1 MYRYAKVAAILGLS
15 LVLLNCPTT
24 PKKVDTV
31 AAPAFS
37 PAEGTYATPQTVTLS
52 TATEG
57 AEIRYTTDGSA
68 PTPTSGTLY
77 SAGLAVSASTTVR
90 AIAYKNGWNDSPVS
104 SASYTITGSVA
115 RVQFSP
121 AAGAFDAPVSVTLS
135 TDTSGAEIWYTTD
148 GSEPGPSKGTKY
160 SAPVQIAESATITAM
175 AAKQSWTSSAVTSA
189 RYEITIAARVVPV
202 APVSDEEI
210 GEARNAIARAKEADA
225 DYYDPENFT
234 AAQRLLDGALDARTA
249 DPTGA
254 RALLASS
261 KEKADLSFDNAVQRA
276 AADLAK
282 RMEAVQRKLLAIEA
296 DKFLPDDYQSA
307 TAGIAESQDLYS
319 QGSYADAR
327 AAAYKA
333 LRDMTDLSNRLET
346 RLAWVKQLKR
356 ETEQYMKE
364 AEDTGAYAY
373 APEQKDTVNGLY
385 LKGVDSYQGYALDD
399 AEEHFGAAREA
410 ARDTLRMAREKREN
424 RQAVEKAK
432 AEALQVEVM
441 KALQEA
447 SKLTVVTEDGTVIEP
462 QNWSDED
469 FLKEIERMEQE
480 ERDANP
486 GGQSML
492 LPAAGATVVMA
503 DESSEN
509 LLKQAKELWTLGIR
523 EKAQGNY
530 EKAQDYF
537 NEALRYIEIYKSYAV
552 KGVYTVRL
560 IPERRDCLW
569 RISEYNDIYGD
580 PYLWP
585 KIWRRNRKLI
595 QNPDLIQPGWQ
606 LVIPPE

>member
-1 MYRYAKVAAILGLS
+1 MPGREAECERLARELAAYR
-15 LVLLNCPTT
+15 
-24 PKKVDTV
+24 
-31 AAPAFS
+31 
-37 PAEGTYATPQTVTLS
+37 
-52 TATEG
+52 
-57 AEIRYTTDGSA
+57 
-68 PTPTSGTLY
+68 
-77 SAGLAVSASTTVR
+77 VR
-90 AIAYKNGWNDSPVS
+90 
-104 SASYTITGSVA
+104 
-115 RVQFSP
+115 
-121 AAGAFDAPVSVTLS
+121 
-135 TDTSGAEIWYTTD
+135 
-148 GSEPGPSKGTKY
+148 
-160 SAPVQIAESATITAM
+160 
-175 AAKQSWTSSAVTSA
+175 
-189 RYEITIAARVVPV
+189 
-202 APVSDEEI
+202 
-210 GEARNAIARAKEADA
+210 
-225 DYYDPENFT
+225 DPE
-234 AAQRLLDGALDARTA
+234 A
-249 DPTGA
+249 
-254 RALLASS
+254 
-261 KEKADLSFDNAVQRA
+261 
-276 AADLAK
+276 
-282 RMEAVQRKLLAIEA
+282 
-296 DKFLPDDYQSA
+296 
-307 TAGIAESQDLYS
+307 
-319 QGSYADAR
+319 
-327 AAAYKA
+327 A
-333 LRDMTDLSNRLET
+333 LRERVL
-346 RLAWVKQLKR
+346 
-356 ETEQYMKE
+356 
-364 AEDTGAYAY
+364 
-373 APEQKDTVNGLY
+373 
-385 LKGVDSYQGYALDD
+385 
-399 AEEHFGAAREA
+399 GAAREA
-410 ARDTLRMAREKREN
+410 ARDTLRIAREKREN

>member
-15 LVLLNCPTT
+15 IVLLNCPTT
-24 PKKVDTV
+24 PKKVNTV

-37 PAEGTYATPQTVTLS
+37 PAEGVYATPQAVTLS

-68 PTPTSGTLY
+68 PTPTSGTAYKAPLTI
-77 SAGLAVSASTTVR
+77 SASATVR

-104 SASYTITGSVA
+104 SAAYTITGTVA
-115 RVQFSP
+115 AVQFSP
-121 AAGAFDAPVSVTLS
+121 AAGTYKEAISVALS
-135 TDTSGAEIWYTTD
+135 TDTAGAEIWYTAD
-148 GSEPGPSKGTKY
+148 GSEPAASKGTKY
-160 SAPVQIAESATITAM
+160 TAPVEIAESTTLKAVAV
-175 AAKQSWTSSAVTSA
+175 KQNWASSPVASA
-189 RYEITIAARVVPV
+189 RYALDLVP
-202 APVSDEEI
+202 PVTDAEVM
-210 GEARNAIARAKEADA
+210 EARNAIARAKEADA
-225 DYYDPENFT
+225 DYYDGENFT
-234 AAQRLLDGALDARTA
+234 AAQRLLDEGLDARSA
-249 DPTGA
+249 DPAGA
-254 RALLASS
+254 RSYLAAS
-261 KEKADLSFDNAVQRA
+261 KEKADLAFDNSVQRG

-282 RMEAVQRKLLAIEA
+282 RMEAAKRKLLAMEA
-296 DKFLPDDYQSA
+296 DKFLPADYESA
-307 TAGIAESQDLYS
+307 TAGISDSQDLYA

-364 AEDTGAYAY
+364 AEDSGAYAY
-373 APEQKDTVNGLY
+373 APGQKEKVTGLY
-385 LKGVDSYQGYALDD
+385 LKGIDAYQGYALDS
-399 AEEHFGAAREA
+399 AEEYFGAAREA
-410 ARDTLRMAREKREN
+410 ARDTLRIAREKKEN
-424 RQAVEKAK
+424 RQAEEKKK
-432 AEALQVEVM
+432 ADALMVDVM

-462 QNWSDED
+462 QNWSEED
-469 FLKEIERMEQE
+469 FLKEIERMEKEEQE
-480 ERDANP
+480 SNP
-486 GGQSML
+486 SGQSML
-492 LPAAGATVVMA
+492 IPAAGATAVMA

-509 LLKQAKELWTLGIR
+509 LLKQARELWTQGIR

-569 RISEYNDIYGD
+569 RIAEYADIYSD

-595 QNPDLIQPGWQ
+595 QNPDLIYPGWQ
-606 LVIPPE
+606 LVIPPQ

>member
-37 PAEGTYATPQTVTLS
+37 PAEGVYATPQAVTLS

-77 SAGLAVSASTTVR
+77 KAGFTVSASVTVR
-90 AIAYKNGWNDSPVS
+90 AIAYKNGLNDSPVS
-104 SASYTITGSVA
+104 SASYTIAGSVA
-115 RVQFSP
+115 SVQFSP
-121 AAGAFDAPVSVTLS
+121 AAGSFDAPVSVTLS
-135 TDTSGAEIWYTTD
+135 TGTPGAEIWYTTD
-148 GSEPGPSKGTKY
+148 GSEPAPSKGSRY
-160 SAPVQIAESATITAM
+160 SDPVRIAETATIKAVAT
-175 AAKQSWTSSAVTSA
+175 KQSWTSSPIASA
-189 RYEITIAARVVPV
+189 RYIVSVAAGVLPIT
-202 APVSDEEI
+202 DEEI

-234 AAQRLLDGALDARTA
+234 AAQRLLDEALDARSA
-249 DPTGA
+249 DPEGA
-254 RALLASS
+254 RSFLASS
-261 KEKADLSFDNAVQRA
+261 KGKADLSFDNAVQRA
-276 AADLAK
+276 AADMAK
-282 RMEAVQRKLLAIEA
+282 RMEAAQRKLLAMEA
-296 DKFLPDDYQSA
+296 DKFLPGDYESA
-307 TAGIAESQDLYS
+307 VAPIAESQDLYS

-333 LRDMTDLSNRLET
+333 LRGMTDLANRLET
-346 RLAWVKQLKR
+346 RLGWVRQLKR

-373 APEQKDTVNGLY
+373 APEQKEKVSGLY

-399 AEEHFGAAREA
+399 AEEYFGAAREA

-424 RQAVEKAK
+424 RQADERAK
-432 AEALQVEVM
+432 AEALQLDVM

-447 SKLTVVTEDGTVIEP
+447 SKLTIVTEDGTVIEP
-462 QNWSDED
+462 QNWSEED

-492 LPAAGATVVMA
+492 LPASGATVVMA

-569 RISEYNDIYGD
+569 RISEYPDIYGD

-606 LVIPPE
+606 LVIPPQ

>member
-37 PAEGTYATPQTVTLS
+37 PAEGIYATPQTVTLS

-57 AEIRYTTDGSA
+57 AEIRYTTDGNA

-77 SAGLAVSASTTVR
+77 TVGFTVSTSTTVR
-90 AIAYKNGWNDSPVS
+90 AIAYKNGMNDSPVS
-104 SASYTITGSVA
+104 SASFTITGSVA
-115 RVQFSP
+115 AVQFSP
-121 AAGAFDAPVSVTLS
+121 AGGSFDAPVSVTLS

-148 GSEPGPSKGTKY
+148 GSEPAPSKGSKY
-160 SAPVQIAESATITAM
+160 SAPVRIAESATIKAI
-175 AAKQSWTSSAVTSA
+175 AAKQSWTSSSVASA
-189 RYEITIAARVVPV
+189 RYVIAIAPSVSPV
-202 APVSDEEI
+202 TDEEI

-234 AAQRLLDGALDARTA
+234 AAQRLLDEALDARSS
-249 DPTGA
+249 DPDGA
-254 RALLASS
+254 RSLLASS

-282 RMEAVQRKLLAIEA
+282 RMEAAQKKLLALEA
-296 DKFLPDDYQSA
+296 DKFLPDDYEA
-307 TAGIAESQDLYS
+307 AVAGIGESQDLYS

-333 LRDMTDLSNRLET
+333 LRDMTDLANRLET
-346 RLAWVKQLKR
+346 RLVWVKQLKR

-373 APEQKDTVNGLY
+373 APEQKETVNGLY
-385 LKGVDSYQGYALDD
+385 LKGVDAYQSYALDD
-399 AEEHFGAAREA
+399 AEEYFGAAREA
-410 ARDTLRMAREKREN
+410 ARETLRMARERRDD
-424 RQAVEKAK
+424 RQAEEKAK

-462 QNWSDED
+462 ENWSDED

-480 ERDANP
+480 EREANP

-492 LPAAGATVVMA
+492 LPSAGAVVVMA

-509 LLKQAKELWTLGIR
+509 LLAQAKELWTLGIR

-569 RISEYNDIYGD
+569 RVSEYNDIYGD

-606 LVIPPE
+606 LVIPPQ

>member
-15 LVLLNCPTT
+15 IVLLNCPTT
-24 PKKVDTV
+24 PKKVSTV

-37 PAEGTYATPQTVTLS
+37 PAEGVYATPQAVTLS

-68 PTPTSGTLY
+68 PTPTSGTVYKAPLTI
-77 SAGLAVSASTTVR
+77 SVSATVR

-104 SASYTITGSVA
+104 SAAYTITGTVA
-115 RVQFSP
+115 AVQFSP
-121 AAGAFDAPVSVTLS
+121 DGGSFDAPVSVTLS

-148 GSEPGPSKGTKY
+148 GSEPAPSKGTKY
-160 SAPVQIAESATITAM
+160 SAPVQIAESATIKAVGT
-175 AAKQSWTSSAVTSA
+175 KQSWTASSVASA
-189 RYEITIAARVVPV
+189 RYVIAVVPSV
-202 APVSDEEI
+202 PPVTDAEVM
-210 GEARNAIARAKEADA
+210 EARNAIARAKEVDA
-225 DYYDPENFT
+225 DYYDAENFT
-234 AAQRLLDGALDARTA
+234 AAQRLLDEGLDARSP
-249 DPTGA
+249 DPAGA
-254 RALLASS
+254 RSYLAAS
-261 KEKADLSFDNAVQRA
+261 KEKAGLAFDNAVQRG

-282 RMEAVQRKLLAIEA
+282 RMEAAKRKLLSMEA
-296 DKFLPDDYQSA
+296 DKFLPTDYESA
-307 TAGIAESQDLYS
+307 AAGIADSQDLYA

-333 LRDMTDLSNRLET
+333 LRDMTDLSSRLET
-346 RLAWVKQLKR
+346 RLNWVRQLKR

-364 AEDTGAYAY
+364 AEDSGAYAY
-373 APEQKDTVNGLY
+373 APGQKEKVTGLY
-385 LKGVDSYQGYALDD
+385 LKGIDAYQGYALDP
-399 AEEHFGAAREA
+399 AEEYFGAAREA
-410 ARDTLRMAREKREN
+410 ARDTLRIAREKKEN
-424 RQAVEKAK
+424 RQAEEKQK
-432 AEALQVEVM
+432 AEALMVDVM

-569 RISEYNDIYGD
+569 RISEYPDIYGD

-595 QNPDLIQPGWQ
+595 QNPDLIHPGWQ
-606 LVIPPE
+606 LVIPPQ